1 MRFYWNPTSPFVRK
15 VSVALIELGLWDAVE
30 RVQTNPRDQASGF
43 WDKNPLAK
51 VPAFELDDG
60 QVLFDSPVICAW
72 LDETHGGG
80 RLSARAEGARYWR
93 LQTLAA
99 LADGAI
105 EGGLLARQEG
115 MRPEGE
121 QSPAWVEKQ
130 LAIAQRGL
138 DRLDAS
144 VGDLAGEP
152 NLAGITT
159 ACGVAWLGFR
169 HPQIDWL
176 AGRPR
181 LADWYAGF
189 AERPS
194 MKATVPG

>member
-1 MRFYWNPTSPFVRK
+1 MRFYWNGTSPFVRK
-15 VSVALIELGLWDAVE
+15 VSVVLIELGLWDAVE

-43 WDKNPLAK
+43 WDRNPLAK

-80 RLSARAEGARYWR
+80 RLSGTGERRWR
-93 LQTLAA
+93 IQTLSA

-105 EGGLLARQEG
+105 EGGLLARQET

-121 QSPAWVEKQ
+121 QSPAWIDKQ

-144 VGDLAGEP
+144 VAELAGEP
-152 NLAGITT
+152 NLAAIGA
-159 ACGVAWLGFR
+159 ACGIAWLGFR
-169 HPQIDWL
+169 HSRIDWL
-176 AGRPR
+176 QGRPR
-181 LADWYAGF
+181 LAEWYAGF

-194 MKATVPG
+194 MTGTLPG